1 MEIGRFCNRDV
12 VFTSRSNT
20 IKEAAQIMRD
30 YHVGDLVVIDE
41 HKSRRVPCGII
52 TDRDIVVGVVAKDV
66 DPNAVTVGELMGS
79 QLVVGR
85 DTDELST
92 TAEVMRAKG
101 VRRMPVV
108 NAQGELVGIVTAD
121 DIVDQLAQSLT
132 AVAATASVQQ
142 RREAVLR
149 KS

>member
-79 QLVVGR
+79 ELVVGR

>member
-142 RREAVLR
+142 RREAGLR